1 MPDDDTIEKGQAMK
15 FAATLCVAL
24 GLLGAK
30 DRLIADDLS
39 RKASFHTAEQLFR
52 QGKFEEAEYRF
63 AQLEKDVSFRYDA
76 SLYLGALALYRN
88 DLDTA
93 EQRLQGALKIAPDS
107 KQVKRV
113 LINVYYR
120 GDNFAKAAP
129 LYRAIGDDTA
139 AAKFESFKDLKPY
152 EISGNADVTH
162 VRFVVSDPLP
172 LIEAKLNGRSVNFL
186 IDTGAAELYIDP
198 DVAKKAKVPQF
209 GSMTRKGYAG
219 GRKATTGVGR
229 VDSVTLG
236 KITIRNVPVQILGTR
251 RFSAAAHGKRVDGV
265 LGICLLSHFLTT
277 FDYPKGELVL
287 RPKRPD
293 QPRPFEDLVK
303 NGQGQAMPFWMAGDH
318 FIVTWGK
325 VNRSPPLL
333 FFVDTGLAGGG
344 FVCPATTLKDAGIK
358 APQGSEVEG
367 IGGGGTLRA
376 VEFKVPYLSLGGV
389 EARDIQSYLGVFPP
403 TLEYGEGFRI
413 AGIVSHEFFRPYSLT
428 FDFRGMRLFVTKG
441 PN

>member
-1 MPDDDTIEKGQAMK
+1 MRIVT
-15 FAATLCVAL
+15 TLCVSVA
-24 GLLGAK
+24 LLGTNA
-30 DRLIADDLS
+30 RLIADDAS
-39 RKASFHTAEQLFR
+39 QKASFQEAEQLFR

-63 AQLEKDVSFRYDA
+63 SQLQKDVSFRYNA
-76 SLYLGALALYRN
+76 SLYLGAIALYRN
-88 DLDTA
+88 DLETA
-93 EQRLQGALKIAPDS
+93 EKRLEGALKVVPDS

-120 GDNFAKAAP
+120 EDNFAKAAP
-129 LYRAIGDDTA
+129 LYHDLGDETA
-139 AAKFESFKDLKPY
+139 AKKFASFQERKPY
-152 EISGNADVTH
+152 EISGNTDGTR

-172 LIEAKLNGRSVNFL
+172 LIEAKLNGKTVNFL

-198 DVAKKAKVPQF
+198 DVAKKAKVPLF
-209 GSMTRKGYAG
+209 GSTTRKGYAG
-219 GRKATTGVGR
+219 GKKATTGAGR

-236 KITIRNVPVQILGTR
+236 KITIRNVPVQILPTR
-251 RFSAAAHGKRVDGV
+251 RFSAAAQGKRVDGV
-265 LGICLLSHFLTT
+265 LGISLLSHFLST

-287 RPKRPD
+287 RPKTPD
-293 QPRPFEDLVK
+293 NARQFEELAK
-303 NGQGQAMPFWMAGDH
+303 NGQGTAMPFWMAGDH

-325 VNRSPPLL
+325 VAQSPPLL

-344 FVCPATTLKDAGIK
+344 FVCPSSTLKDAGINVQ
-358 APQGSEVEG
+358 QGSEIEG
-367 IGGGGTLRA
+367 IGGGGTLKA

-428 FDFRGMRLFVTKG
+428 FDFQGMRLFVTKSSK
-441 PN
+441 